1 MKQFSSS
8 YAAPS
13 FYSLLSLTDNIFLCE
28 IFLLRLLIIYGLHWF
43 SSTLWL
49 HISFSEST
57 SFCKVMA
64 WAAHITLWVVYVNN
78 NNKNAWSFI
87 PVSSSIPLTSFQLE
101 EVLSMADFF
110 LFLPTGNFQPT
121 VLLHLISWLFLD
133 LRINYWNVSDALWKC
148 QCIWLDLLR
157 STAFQPTWYWNW
169 ISSSAFLHTSF
180 SQATQKHT
188 ADDLYHRWKGLCGT
202 RPFVSITL
210 KQNVYLCILV
220 PFFSLKL

>member
-1 MKQFSSS
+1 M
-8 YAAPS
+8 
-13 FYSLLSLTDNIFLCE
+13 
-28 IFLLRLLIIYGLHWF
+28 
-43 SSTLWL
+43 WL
-49 HISFSEST
+49 HFSFSQST
-57 SFCKVMA
+57 NFCKVMA

-78 NNKNAWSFI
+78 NNKNPWSFI
-87 PVSSSIPLTSFQLE
+87 PVPSGIPLTSFQLE
-101 EVLSMADFF
+101 KVLSIADFFF

-121 VLLHLISWLFLD
+121 VLLHLISCLFLD

-169 ISSSAFLHTSF
+169 ISSRAFFHTLL
-180 SQATQKHT
+180 SQATQKHN
-188 ADDLYHRWKGLCGT
+188 ADDLYHLWKGLCCR